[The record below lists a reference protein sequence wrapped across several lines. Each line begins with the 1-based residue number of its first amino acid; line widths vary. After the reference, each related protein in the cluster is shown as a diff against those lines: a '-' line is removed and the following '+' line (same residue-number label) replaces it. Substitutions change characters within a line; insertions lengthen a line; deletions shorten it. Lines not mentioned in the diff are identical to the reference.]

1 MFSAVSANLPIHP
14 DSRDQRFVARLYR
27 LRIFGLAL
35 GFFCVGSVLY
45 QNHAH
50 PAVWALLV
58 ADIFAWPHIA
68 YTIARASKNPRKAEI
83 RNLEIDSALGG
94 MWIALM
100 HFNLLPC
107 VVLAVMLSVDK
118 VHVGGLRLL
127 ARTVGWQIAACG
139 LTLLIAGIEFAPTTT
154 TLNILATLPLLIAYP
169 LATSGAAHA
178 LLRRTHDLN
187 RQLAQLNRID
197 APTGL
202 LNRAHWQ
209 HDVAHELRRFERA
222 HQIATLMMIDI
233 DEFKRTNDNY
243 GHTVGDEVIRAV
255 AGTIHD
261 CTRDIDICGRYGGDE
276 FGVVLVNTSSAS
288 ARPVAERI
296 RARVAALRFEHSPI
310 LRCSVSIGMAEVERE
325 MHDVRAWIKHADV
338 ALYRAKEGGRNRVA
352 AISPT
357 DRVTDLLHEARAQCA

>member
-1 MFSAVSANLPIHP
+1 MLSMSPISTP
-14 DSRDQRFVARLYR
+14 PIRVDRDLRFVARLYR
-27 LRIFGLAL
+27 LRLFGLAL
-35 GFFCVGSVLY
+35 GFFCVASVLY

-50 PAVWALLV
+50 PAVWTLLV
-58 ADIFAWPHIA
+58 AQVLLWPHLA
-68 YTIARASKNPRKAEI
+68 FALASGSPNPRKAEL

-107 VVLAVMLSVDK
+107 VVLAVMLAIDK
-118 VHVGGLRLL
+118 INVGGPRLL
-127 ARTVGWQIAACG
+127 LRTVTWQISAC
-139 LTLLIAGIEFAPTTT
+139 LATALLCDFAFAPTST

-169 LATSGAAHA
+169 LAISGAAHA
-178 LLRRTHDLN
+178 LLRRTHDDVRRLE
-187 RQLAQLNRID
+187 RLNRID

-222 HQIATLMMIDI
+222 QQPATLLMIDI
-233 DEFKRTNDNY
+233 DEFKRSNDSY

-255 AGTIHD
+255 AATIAD

-276 FGVVLVNTSSAS
+276 FGVVLVNTTSAS
-288 ARPVAERI
+288 ARLVAERI
-296 RARVAALRFEHSPI
+296 RARIAALRFAHSPL
-310 LRCSVSIGMAEVERE
+310 LRCSVSTGIAQIEPE

-338 ALYRAKEGGRNRVA
+338 ALYRAKARGRNRVV

-357 DRVTDLLHEARAQCA
+357 DAVVGAALQAQCA